1 MYPRESLKSS
11 KDFDRVI
18 SIGKKVKSDSFVVYF
33 LPSKEEKIRIGICVG
48 KSLGKAV
55 RRNRLRRQIREALR
69 NINIKGDSPKDIV
82 IIARKG
88 IMGASFEKIFQDLEL
103 LMEKI

>member
-1 MYPRESLKSS
+1 MYSWESLKSS

-18 SIGKKVKSDSFVVYF
+18 SIGKKVKNDSFVVYS
-33 LPSKEEKIRIGICVG
+33 LPSKEGKIRIGICVG

-55 RRNRLRRQIREALR
+55 KRNRLRRQIREALR
-69 NINIKGDSPKDIV
+69 KIHTTNDSPKDIV

-88 IMGASFEKIFQDLEL
+88 IMGASFKKIFQDLEL